1 MSAAAQ
7 YLNDFLAGQVTY
19 ATAGTDRIGTNAT
32 AVCTA
37 RTAANGGKGAKVVRI
52 RAEATGTTTA
62 GMLRFYRYSTA
73 TAYLLFEIPVSAIV
87 ASGTVRAWSID
98 QVTSPA
104 YTLDNDGAMVVDITL
119 AAGESLRFAPHN
131 AESFTVTA
139 DYGEF

>member
-1 MSAAAQ
+1 MAAAAQ
-7 YLNDFLAGQVTY
+7 YIDSYKSGQITY
-19 ATAGTDRIGTNAT
+19 ATAGTDRSGTNAT

-37 RTAANGGKGAKVVRI
+37 AAGGKNARVVRI
-52 RAEATGTTTA
+52 RAVATGTTTA
-62 GMLRFYRYSTA
+62 GMLRFYRYNTA
-73 TAYLLFEIPVSAIV
+73 TAYLLFEVPVSAIT
-87 ASGTVRAWSID
+87 ASGTVRAWSLD

-131 AESFTVTA
+131 AESFTITA